1 MLGPEVGHLLS
12 DARVVFYILTLGV
25 LPSHRRRGLATRLV
39 RALVEAAGRHPRA
52 RCVCLHVIHYNR
64 AALGFYSRWVGERRR
79 RYCCRCGRR
88 CGAAPPGPPS

>member
-1 MLGPEVGHLLS
+1 MAGHGRCEHLDGARVLGPEAGHLLS
-12 DARVVFYILTLGV
+12 DARGVFYILTLGV

-64 AALGFYSRWVGERRR
+64 AALGFYSR
-79 RYCCRCGRR
+79 
-88 CGAAPPGPPS
+88 